1 MTYAQAGRP
10 RARKPGAPGDS
21 FATWL
26 RRLRWPV
33 VAGIPTVVMLHGLS
47 SSLSKVADREQSRL
61 WAGIGTRIA
70 RHPAGLA
77 SLRIDNN
84 PVNNVKGNPGSV
96 VGQHLLAANFPAGA
110 RDAGR
115 GRRGAQRIG
124 HRARQLE
131 SSSPALDRERTP
143 A

>member
-33 VAGIPTVVMLHGLS
+33 VVAWIPTVVMLHGLS
-47 SSLSKVADREQSRL
+47 SSLSKVDGREQSRL

-70 RHPAGLA
+70 RHPAATTLALIVALGAACAGLA
-77 SLRIDNN
+77 SLRIGNN

-96 VGQHLLAANFPAGA
+96 VGRHLLAANFPAGA
-110 RDAGR
+110 SDPLILLA
-115 GRRGAQRIG
+115 RR
-124 HRARQLE
+124 RA
-131 SSSPALDRERTP
+131 
-143 A
+143 

>member
-10 RARKPGAPGDS
+10 SARKPGAPGDS

-26 RRLRWPV
+26 CRLRWSVV
-33 VAGIPTVVMLHGLS
+33 VAWTPTVVMP
-47 SSLSKVADREQSRL
+47 
-61 WAGIGTRIA
+61 IA
-70 RHPAGLA
+70 RHPAATALALIVALGAACAGLA

-110 RDAGR
+110 SNPLILLAPP
-115 GRRGAQRIG
+115 
-124 HRARQLE
+124 RQ
-131 SSSPALDRERTP
+131 A
-143 A
+143 

>member
-33 VAGIPTVVMLHGLS
+33 VVAWIPTVVMLHGLS

-70 RHPAGLA
+70 RHPAATALALIVALGAACAGLA
-77 SLRIDNN
+77 SLRIGNN

-96 VGQHLLAANFPAGA
+96 VGRHLLAANFPAGA
-110 RDAGR
+110 SDPLILLA
-115 GRRGAQRIG
+115 RR
-124 HRARQLE
+124 RA
-131 SSSPALDRERTP
+131 
-143 A
+143 